1 MTRTTSEQGPE
12 LVDDEPYAG
21 VLLSAKVVPS
31 KQEGWAPQ
39 IELDFELRQGGKL
52 RDWVPTYL
60 NVKGGA
66 PSKLRQLLNAI
77 AGESKDEA
85 CWFDPDT
92 LEWGYDLE
100 DDSSPPFLAL
110 HKAVGM
116 AVQFRGEKPA
126 KDKRYR
132 ITSYRMLD
140 SKRKA

>member
-1 MTRTTSEQGPE
+1 MTRQTSEQGPE
-12 LVDDEPYAG
+12 LVDDEPYIG

-39 IELDFELRQGGKL
+39 IEVDFELRQGGKQ

-60 NVKGGA
+60 NTKAKG
-66 PSKLRQLLNAI
+66 PSTLRQLLNAI
-77 AGESKDEA
+77 AQRPKDDEL
-85 CWFDPDT
+85 WFDPET

-100 DDSSPPFLAL
+100 DDSSAPFLAL